1 MRRTWLVKF
10 LLALLLFASG
20 CDTDVKN
27 IEHLNYVTAIGV
39 DYQEGK
45 ILTYIQ
51 FIDMQ
56 SEAKTSEGRKEG
68 ARVWIGE
75 GAGRNFEEA
84 VFQIYQSAQER
95 IYWGHTTALVFSE
108 SLLKHGVEAVYDSIT
123 RYSEFR
129 YTPWVYSTRGSVKA
143 ILQTKGFY
151 DQSPL
156 NTILHV
162 PEGIYSQTSII
173 ESIKLHRFV
182 RELREPG
189 YTSCIPTL
197 ALNKRHWSQNDQK
210 KNMLIID
217 GAEFYKDGELKGFVP
232 IKDLTGLRWLQKET
246 IRAGVSVPSPKE
258 PSVQVIVNHPK
269 SKLTRMQGGAYP
281 KFNISVRGKGYIV
294 NRVDNTLTVYPQLTE
309 ATESAI
315 RKEIQDLYEVSVK
328 RKLDIMNLEYNL
340 FRHHYGDW
348 LAGETWESRLLNGEA
363 IGQIDVHISVKHSSA
378 VKNRRK
384 E

>member
-1 MRRTWLVKF
+1 MRQSWLVN
-10 LLALLLFASG
+10 LLMALLLLASG
-20 CDTDVKN
+20 CDSDVKN

-39 DYQEGK
+39 DYRDGQVHV
-45 ILTYIQ
+45 YIQ

-143 ILQTKGFY
+143 ILQTKAFY

-162 PEGIYSQTSII
+162 PEGIYAQTSII

-197 ALNKRHWSQNDQK
+197 ALDKRHWSQNDKK
-210 KNMLIID
+210 KNMLMID
-217 GAEFYKDGELKGFVP
+217 GAEFYKDGKLKGFVP
-232 IKDLTGLRWLQKET
+232 IKDLTGLRWFQRET
-246 IRAGVSVPSPKE
+246 IRAGVSVPSPEE

-269 SKLTRMQGGAYP
+269 SKLTRVQGGAYP

-294 NRVDNTLTVYPQLTE
+294 NRVDNTLTDFQQLTE
-309 ATESAI
+309 ATENAI
-315 RKEIQDLYEVSVK
+315 KKEIQQLYDMSVK
-328 RKLDIMNLEYNL
+328 RKLDIMNMEYNL
-340 FRHHYGDW
+340 FRHHYVEWAAEDNW
-348 LAGETWESRLLNGEA
+348 DSRLLNGEA
-363 IGQIDVHISVKHSSA
+363 IQQFDVHIAIKHASA
-378 VKNRRK
+378 VKNQRK

>member
-1 MRRTWLVKF
+1 MRGVRLVSLWLMIA
-10 LLALLLFASG
+10 LLAPG
-20 CDTDVKN
+20 CDSDVKN

-39 DYQEGK
+39 DYRDGK
-45 ILTYIQ
+45 VYTYIQ
-51 FIDMQ
+51 FIAMQ
-56 SEAKTSEGRKEG
+56 SEAKTSEGRKES
-68 ARVWIGE
+68 AKVWIGQGE
-75 GAGRNFEEA
+75 GRNFEEA

-108 SLLKHGVEAVYDSIT
+108 SLLRHGVESVYDSIT

-129 YTPWVYSTRGSVKA
+129 YTPWVYSTRESVRA

-162 PEGIYSQTSII
+162 PEGIYAQTSVI

-197 ALNKRHWSQNDQK
+197 ALDKRHWAQGEQN

-217 GAEFYKDGELKGFVP
+217 GAEFYKDGELKGYVP
-232 IKDLTGLRWLQKET
+232 VKDLAGLRWMQRET
-246 IRAGVSVPSPKE
+246 VRAGVSVPSPKE

-269 SKLTRMQGGAYP
+269 SKMSRAEGGVYP
-281 KFNISVRGKGYIV
+281 KFNIAVRGKGYVV
-294 NRVDNTLTVYPQLTE
+294 NRVDNTLTDYPELTE
-309 ATESAI
+309 ATEDAI
-315 RKEIQDLYEVSVK
+315 KKEIQHLYDVSVK
-328 RKLDIMNLEYNL
+328 RKLDIMNMEYQL
-340 FRHHYGDW
+340 FRHHYDEWAASDDW
-348 LAGETWESRLLNGEA
+348 GPRLLSGEA
-363 IGQIDVHISVKHSSA
+363 IGNIHVDIAIKHASA

-384 E
+384 D